1 MNASDFLVLGGV
13 IIGISIARELKL
25 PCACRR
31 RDQDAVAGKASN
43 NESTESTWYHHNLGA

>member
-1 MNASDFLVLGGV
+1 MNTSDFLVLGGV

-43 NESTESTWYHHNLGA
+43 NELTESTWYHHNLGA